1 MVVTLTKRN
10 ITYNVI
16 NTTTMIPCGASHRSR
31 EKTTFDG
38 LNLSLAV
45 GPRGHKQRKLNDH
58 VYSFVLFVFSTPH
71 YKAEL

>member
-1 MVVTLTKRN
+1 
-10 ITYNVI
+10 
-16 NTTTMIPCGASHRSR
+16 MIPCGASHRSR